1 MGLTGAAGWYRA
13 AEEELCAV
21 SDERDQLQPQLEEL
35 RWRNRQADKE
45 LAQLMEAA
53 EVAQQVCGTP

>member
-1 MGLTGAAGWYRA
+1 MQLAGAGQLRRS
-13 AEEELCAV
+13 CAL

-45 LAQLMEAA
+45 LAQLKEAA
-53 EVAQQVCGTP
+53 EAAQQVCDTP